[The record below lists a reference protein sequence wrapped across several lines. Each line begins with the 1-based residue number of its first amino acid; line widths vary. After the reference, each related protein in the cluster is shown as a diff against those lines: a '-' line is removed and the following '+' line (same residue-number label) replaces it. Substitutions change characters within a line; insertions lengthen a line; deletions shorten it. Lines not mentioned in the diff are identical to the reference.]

1 MRQQSI
7 TEDNVL
13 ALLHTINPRL
23 WHYSRLV
30 GSTGVIATLEWKYG
44 SFTTVSFEMLYGYAN
59 AIVDYYNNKKQ
70 NYETTL

>member
-1 MRQQSI
+1 MKPRPI

-30 GSTGVIATLEWKYG
+30 GSTSVIVTLEWKYG
-44 SFTTVSFEMLYGYAN
+44 SLTAVSFEILYGYAE
-59 AIVDYYNNKKQ
+59 AIVQFYNNKK
-70 NYETTL
+70 